1 MVMVPVPC
9 INEDA
14 IAVTILKE
22 EYKEGLEECKNNLNG
37 RIILSMGDQPS
48 RVLAVGAWDI
58 KPGILWLFTLS
69 LDFNPSTDPPI
80 DVVIDNNLGTISL
93 EKDGAVNNNEFVSPI
108 VQQDLRIVS
117 RLWVNEVEEED
128 IGTS

>member
-1 MVMVPVPC
+1 MEKTNNKVLWIVLNRRIMLMVVNMLMEILAIIVTNPYTLSLLRVKRIMLKNMFVVPC
-9 INEDA
+9 I
-14 IAVTILKE
+14 ITRTKRL
-22 EYKEGLEECKNNLNG
+22 
-37 RIILSMGDQPS
+37 
-48 RVLAVGAWDI
+48 
-58 KPGILWLFTLS
+58 
-69 LDFNPSTDPPI
+69 
-80 DVVIDNNLGTISL
+80 DNNLGTISL

>member
-1 MVMVPVPC
+1 MVPACDIPLSQLPVPC

-48 RVLAVGAWDI
+48 R
-58 KPGILWLFTLS
+58 FQ
-69 LDFNPSTDPPI
+69 
-80 DVVIDNNLGTISL
+80 NLGPSYQL
-93 EKDGAVNNNEFVSPI
+93 YRNC
-108 VQQDLRIVS
+108 
-117 RLWVNEVEEED
+117 
-128 IGTS
+128 

>member
-1 MVMVPVPC
+1 MVMVPACDIPLSQLPVPC

-22 EYKEGLEECKNNLNG
+22 EYKE
-37 RIILSMGDQPS
+37 
-48 RVLAVGAWDI
+48 
-58 KPGILWLFTLS
+58 
-69 LDFNPSTDPPI
+69 
-80 DVVIDNNLGTISL
+80 DNNLGTISL